1 MRRKVQTIG
10 WLTALFALALLWVS
24 PAMAKDYGFSI
35 AGTQVTDEN
44 CKKLSEIKGV
54 KKAGWWSK
62 FEYDPAT
69 NTLIIKDVTIE
80 VGDGVNAIFNEENDG
95 LTIKVLGENKL
106 KSTNFSAL
114 RIQKSTRL
122 EGSGKL
128 SLESTVATVFLP
140 GGDLTVSGII
150 LSISGRSGIEG
161 LGREKVQVKNA
172 LVTLEGVK
180 TAARDL
186 AAFDIE
192 GVTITKPLNGKF
204 GKGGIV
210 DESNDLAKEVKIE
223 PIQYHLYIGKTKV
236 DTRNCKILNQLECV
250 KGGELEYDHSTKTL
264 IIKGVTIVVG
274 MNEPAIWNLGID
286 NLKIVVEGVNKL
298 ISTNVTAI
306 VTWRRLQIQGSGS
319 LAATSESNGLSI
331 TKNNAIVTIND
342 VTLSLSGIYGIGV
355 GSVVKGKVKVNNA
368 RISLKGFRAAT
379 NNLAAFNLVKSTIIL
394 PSEGSYSAAKKAIV
408 GKDGEPAKEVE
419 IGVMEEN
426 QLYIAGT
433 KVTESNC
440 NNLET
445 LDGVQVKDGGELRYD
460 PTTRTLKMRDVKISS
475 PTEAIACTYKEELT
489 IEVYGKCELQSN
501 SNGLFLN
508 TNTLITGNG
517 QLNIE
522 NSLDGIVALKN
533 LTTHGI
539 FLSIYSKNIG
549 IRGLQ
554 SANIELQYT
563 FFEASN
569 AYQQWIEG
577 FGEFK
582 TKGCYQFDC
591 SNWAE
596 ESHKIVSTW
605 KSYFSVRPAFA
616 INLVPV
622 SDTNCNDLSK
632 IPGVTVADGGVLKCD
647 LEKNILTMKDV
658 TTFGNSGKLYSG
670 FTDLTI
676 VIDGICH
683 CNQMLW
689 SGHTTITGTGK
700 LILGN
705 NNPFYNGVVISEVD
719 IKGGIT
725 PYNDAINK
733 ELTLKNV
740 AYEGSLECDLVVL
753 DGCHV
758 ISPEG
763 AKWDATKKQIVNADG
778 NTVIIEGIKI
788 VRTVR
793 GVELTPTLPLKVG
806 DSHSL
811 TAKIIPSNA
820 GNLNVTWSS
829 DKPEVATVENGLVKA
844 VAQGEATIT
853 VTTADGGKTATC
865 KVTVSQASSPDN
877 PNGVEDA
884 LLESITIAPN
894 PFSEQL
900 QIVHNTLSGTYTLL
914 NAQGIVVL
922 SGNLNNTSTY
932 LNTAALPAGVY
943 HLQLTAANGTTK
955 TYRVVKN

>member
-1 MRRKVQTIG
+1 MMRRKVQTIG

-44 CKKLSEIKGV
+44 CKKLSEINGV
-54 KKAGWWSK
+54 VLKSGWWSK
-62 FEYDPAT
+62 FEYNPAT
-69 NTLIIKDVTIE
+69 NTLVIKDVTIE
-80 VGDGVNAIFNEENDG
+80 VGYAVNAILNEENDG

-106 KSTNFSAL
+106 KSKDWSAL
-114 RIQKSTRL
+114 HIKKSTRL

-128 SLESTVATVFLP
+128 SIESTVATVFLP

-192 GVTITKPLNGKF
+192 GVTITKPLNGKV

-210 DESNDLAKEVKIE
+210 DESNNLAKEVKIE
-223 PIQYHLYIGKTKV
+223 PIRYNLYIGDTKV
-236 DTRNCKILNQLECV
+236 DTRNCKILSQLECV
-250 KGGELEYDHSTKTL
+250 KSGELEYDHSTKTL
-264 IIKGVTIVVG
+264 TLKWVTIEIG
-274 MNEPAIWNLGID
+274 RNEAAIWNTGIE
-286 NLKIVVEGVNKL
+286 NLTIVVEGVNKL
-298 ISTNVTAI
+298 ISTNISAI
-306 VTWRRLQIQGSGS
+306 VTWEPLQIQGSGS
-319 LAATSESNGLSI
+319 LAATSQSAGLTI
-331 TKNNAIVTIND
+331 TKNNATVTIND
-342 VTLSLSGIYGIGV
+342 VTLSLSGIYGIFA
-355 GSVVKGKVKVNNA
+355 GSVVIGKVKVNNA
-368 RISLKGFRAAT
+368 RISLKGSKAAT
-379 NNLAAFNLVKSTIIL
+379 DNLAAFDLVKSTIIL
-394 PSEGSYSAAKKAIV
+394 PSEGSYNAAKKAIV

-419 IGVMEEN
+419 IRVMEEN

-440 NNLET
+440 NNLGT
-445 LDGVQVKDGGELRYD
+445 LHGVQVKDGGELRYD
-460 PTTRTLKMRDVKISS
+460 PTTRTLKMRDVKISC

-501 SNGLFLN
+501 NNGLFLN
-508 TNTLITGNG
+508 TNTLITGDG
-517 QLNIE
+517 RLNIE

-539 FLSIYSKNIG
+539 FLTIRSKNIG
-549 IRGLQ
+549 IRGIQ

-563 FFEASN
+563 YLNASN
-569 AYQQWIEG
+569 DYQQWIEG

-591 SNWAE
+591 SNWAA

-605 KSYFSVRPAFA
+605 ESYFSVRPAFT

-658 TTFGNSGKLYSG
+658 TTFGDGGRLHTG

-683 CNQMLW
+683 CNQMIW
-689 SGHTTITGTGK
+689 AGHTTITGTGE
-700 LILGN
+700 LTLGN
-705 NNPFYNGVVISEVD
+705 YNPFYNGVVISEVD
-719 IKGGIT
+719 IKGGIKS
-725 PYNDAINK
+725 YNDAINE

-763 AKWDATKKQIVNADG
+763 AKWDATKKQIVDADG
-778 NTVIIEGIKI
+778 NTVYSIKI

-793 GVELTPTLPLKVG
+793 GVELTPTLSLKVG

-894 PFSEQL
+894 PFSAQL
-900 QIVHNTLSGTYTLL
+900 QIVHNTLCGTYTLL

>member
-44 CKKLSEIKGV
+44 CKKLSEINGV
-54 KKAGWWSK
+54 VLKSGWWSK
-62 FEYDPAT
+62 FEYDPVT
-69 NTLIIKDVTIE
+69 NTLIIRDVTIE
-80 VGDGVNAIFNEENDG
+80 VGNNVNAISNEENDG

-106 KSTNFSAL
+106 KSTDFTTL

-172 LVTLEGVK
+172 LVTLKGEK

-192 GVTITKPLNGKF
+192 GVTITKPLNGKV

-210 DESNDLAKEVKIE
+210 DESNNLAKEVKIE
-223 PIQYHLYIGKTKV
+223 PIRYNLYIGDTKV
-236 DTRNCKILNQLECV
+236 DTRNCKILNTLKCV
-250 KGGELEYDHSTKTL
+250 KAGELEYDHSTKTL
-264 IIKGVTIVVG
+264 IIRGVTIDVG
-274 MNEPAIWNLGID
+274 MNEPAIWNTGID

-298 ISTNVTAI
+298 ISTNVSAI
-306 VTWRRLQIQGSGS
+306 VTWKPLQIQGLGS
-319 LAATSESNGLSI
+319 LAATSGSNGLTI
-331 TKNNAIVTIND
+331 TKNDATVTIND
-342 VTLSLSGIYGIGV
+342 VTLSLSGIYGIGA
-355 GSVVKGKVKVNNA
+355 GSVVIGKVKVNNA
-368 RISLKGFRAAT
+368 RISLKGSRAAT
-379 NNLAAFNLVKSTIIL
+379 DNLAAFDLVKSTIIL

-408 GKDGEPAKEVE
+408 GKDGNPAKEVE
-419 IGVMEEN
+419 IRVIEED

-445 LDGVQVKDGGELRYD
+445 LYGVQVKDGGELRYD
-460 PTTRTLKMRDVKISS
+460 PTTRTLKMRDVKISC

-489 IEVYGKCELQSN
+489 IEVYGKCELQSRG
-501 SNGLFLN
+501 NGLFLN
-508 TNTLITGNG
+508 TNTLITGDG
-517 QLNIE
+517 QLNIV

-563 FFEASN
+563 YLDASN
-569 AYQQWIEG
+569 DYQQWIEG

-591 SNWAE
+591 SNWAA

-605 KSYFSVRPAFA
+605 ESYFSIRPAFT

-658 TTFGNSGKLYSG
+658 TTFGNGGKLSAG

-683 CNQMLW
+683 CNQMIW
-689 SGHTTITGTGK
+689 AGHTTLTGTGE
-700 LILGN
+700 LTLGN
-705 NNPFYNGVVISEVD
+705 YTPFYNGLVISEVD
-719 IKGGIT
+719 IKGGII

-778 NTVIIEGIKI
+778 NSVIEGIKI

-900 QIVHNTLSGTYTLL
+900 QIVHNTLCGTYTLL